1 MPFGVWSMI
10 AKRSSLV
17 MALLLALPQ
26 AALALG
32 LGTIHVKSHLDQPLD
47 ARIDLL
53 DATPGA
59 VQSLSVGLA
68 SQATFAKYGLN
79 WPSYLNGVQVRVVRG
94 PGGSV
99 QLHVTSPLPVTDP
112 ILTLLVKASWDRG
125 VLFREY
131 TILVNPPVYVPG
143 SSQPHHV
150 AVAAPVVGNAPRTG
164 ELPGAP
170 AASAPTAA
178 AATLP
183 VSSSGGPRTLR
194 VHAGQT
200 LSGIAS
206 RFSGGGMDSGPTRQW
221 MVAIYQRNP
230 QAFAS
235 NMNLLRAGAV
245 LHIPSASAAAQV
257 SPNAAWQ
264 QVLSQDNAWRAAQG
278 QGSSRSGHLRLVA
291 PQAPGAGASAGASA
305 APGTSAQVSALQSQ
319 VQTLQKELQQE
330 KRLVEVKSAALAALQ
345 SQAAA
350 GAAAAHTGTAT
361 APAAAPGAPAHTVQ
375 AHRPASAAV
384 PRPAAP
390 GALGQ
395 MVHRYWWALLA
406 LLALIGAYLAA
417 KVLRSRGE
425 SAADERLIESAEPG
439 FAAPAARVMPVTPSG
454 AAPHAD
460 DAIDVREA
468 THEQPRLEMNE
479 AGSARVAPHVPADQ
493 TMSSETAL
501 NLEQGDPLAEADF
514 HMAYGLYDQAAD
526 LVRIALE
533 REPDRRDLRL
543 KLLEIYF
550 VWGNKDLFLQ
560 TAKSLYE
567 TRDRAPVG
575 EWDKI
580 VIMGKQICP
589 EEPLFA
595 HATGA
600 GRGAG
605 APVDLNLEGGENR
618 VDVDLFGEP
627 PGEHSPHEPPAAKD
641 ADDTAATGE
650 SPQLHGD
657 SGLDFVL
664 DAPERGADESPTRE
678 MPQRDE
684 PTVESE
690 IMSFAEP
697 NVAES
702 PTTES
707 PALAPAAADGSPAA
721 KAKAMTTD
729 QTAEVSID
737 DLGLD
742 LEGLERTGTPDSGSA
757 AHLEPTDHPANAATM
772 VAGLD
777 ERSRRMMADA
787 ENRTRDRELT
797 ELERELEASFIADLD
812 SSHTEIKTAVLPA
825 DAVPTM
831 QIPQVLR
838 DAEDA
843 GATSRVPSFKEPEAA
858 ESAARPDPDSTS
870 RLQSVGD
877 GLDLDLDRLAG
888 ALGGDTVEQPRAAE
902 DVFSSEVFEASRS
915 AHSAID
921 LDVGAPLHE
930 DAGNGATTLRPDEAT
945 MPPMDGAAP
954 TEFEP
959 VTMSE
964 VGTKLDLARAYMDM
978 GDPEGARSIL
988 DEVVQEGSASQKQE
1002 AERLLQSLP
1011 G

>member
-79 WPSYLNGVQVRVVRG
+79 WPSYLNGVRVKVVPG

-164 ELPGAP
+164 ELPGASAP
-170 AASAPTAA
+170 AAGAPAA
-178 AATLP
+178 ALP
-183 VSSSGGPRTLR
+183 ASSSGGGPSTVR
-194 VHAGQT
+194 VRAGQT

-206 RFSGGGMDSGPTRQW
+206 RFSGGGMESGRTRQW

-245 LHIPSASAAAQV
+245 LRIPSASAAAQV
-257 SPNAAWQ
+257 SPSAAWQ

-291 PQAPGAGASAGASA
+291 PQAPGAGTSAGASA
-305 APGTSAQVSALQSQ
+305 ATGSSAQVSALKTQ
-319 VQTLQKELQQE
+319 VQTLQKELAQE
-330 KRLVEVKSAALAALQ
+330 KRLVQVKSAALAALQ

-350 GAAAAHTGTAT
+350 GAAAAHPSPAP
-361 APAAAPGAPAHTVQ
+361 APAAEASAHPHAVQ
-375 AHRPASAAV
+375 AHRPANIAV
-384 PRPAAP
+384 PHPAPP

-395 MVHRYWWALLA
+395 MLRRYWWALLA
-406 LLALIGAYLAA
+406 LLVLIGAYIAA

-425 SAADERLIESAEPG
+425 SAADERLIESAEPT
-439 FAAPAARVMPVTPSG
+439 FAPPSARAMPMTSG
-454 AAPHAD
+454 ASPRAD
-460 DAIDVREA
+460 DSIDVREA

-479 AGSARVAPHVPADQ
+479 AASSRVAPHVPADQ

-526 LVRIALE
+526 LIRIAIQ
-533 REPDRRDLRL
+533 REPERRDLKL
-543 KLLEIYF
+543 KLLEVFF
-550 VWGNKDLFLQ
+550 VWGNKDQFVEMAHEL
-560 TAKSLYE
+560 AE
-567 TRDRAPVG
+567 TRDQAPAG
-575 EWDKI
+575 EWEKV
-580 VIMGKQICP
+580 VIMGRQLAP
-589 EEPLFA
+589 DDPLFA
-595 HATGA
+595 GSELSGA
-600 GRGAG
+600 ASQG
-605 APVDLNLEGGENR
+605 VDLDLEGGQGR
-618 VDVDLFGEP
+618 VDFDLMDGAGHTATSGSTASTGSFDLDIGAALGEETHGADTVANTLSHTT
-627 PGEHSPHEPPAAKD
+627 PGGDTEETPHWPGAGGE
-641 ADDTAATGE
+641 TGVTQE
-650 SPQLHGD
+650 LPGR
-657 SGLDFVL
+657 GLDAASAFEPV
-664 DAPERGADESPTRE
+664 
-678 MPQRDE
+678 E
-684 PTVESE
+684 PTVEQ
-690 IMSFAEP
+690 
-697 NVAES
+697 
-702 PTTES
+702 
-707 PALAPAAADGSPAA
+707 PALHQADHAALRDKVEALSQGS
-721 KAKAMTTD
+721 D
-729 QTAEVSID
+729 RTAELAID

-742 LEGLERTGTPDSGSA
+742 LGAFETSVQPTLGGDS
-757 AHLEPTDHPANAATM
+757 PTL

-777 ERSRRMMADA
+777 ESSREAL
-787 ENRTRDRELT
+787 ERTGEAGEHAPKAAAPSSTGTTSSWQID
-797 ELERELEASFIADLD
+797 ERELENLLSEEHGGAAQD
-812 SSHTEIKTAVLPA
+812 TA
-825 DAVPTM
+825 M
-831 QIPQVLR
+831 
-838 DAEDA
+838 
-843 GATSRVPSFKEPEAA
+843 
-858 ESAARPDPDSTS
+858 TS
-870 RLQSVGD
+870 RLNTLEAGGVDFDLGGAQPQAKPQNGN
-877 GLDLDLDRLAG
+877 GLDFD
-888 ALGGDTVEQPRAAE
+888 
-902 DVFSSEVFEASRS
+902 
-915 AHSAID
+915 I
-921 LDVGAPLHE
+921 
-930 DAGNGATTLRPDEAT
+930 
-945 MPPMDGAAP
+945 GAATFAHANLVVPHESP
-954 TEFEP
+954 TGENSVAEFEP
-959 VTMSE
+959 VTLSE

-988 DEVVQEGSASQKQE
+988 EEVMHEGSDAQRQE
-1002 AERLLQSLP
+1002 AGRLLESLP

>member
-79 WPSYLNGVQVRVVRG
+79 WPSYLNGVRVKVVPG

-164 ELPGAP
+164 ELPSASAQAGSAP
-170 AASAPTAA
+170 AAAA
-178 AATLP
+178 AALP
-183 VSSSGGPRTLR
+183 ASSSGGPSTVR
-194 VHAGQT
+194 VHTGQT

-206 RFSGGGMDSGPTRQW
+206 RFSGGGMESGRTRQW

-257 SPNAAWQ
+257 SPSAAWQ
-264 QVLSQDNAWRAAQG
+264 QVLRQDNAWRAAQG
-278 QGSSRSGHLRLVA
+278 QGASSSGHLRLVA
-291 PQAPGAGASAGASA
+291 PQAPGAGTSAGASA
-305 APGTSAQVSALQSQ
+305 ATGSSARLGALQTQ
-319 VQTLQKELQQE
+319 VQTLQKELAQE
-330 KRLVEVKSAALAALQ
+330 KRLVQVKSAALAALQ

-350 GAAAAHTGTAT
+350 GAAGAHASP
-361 APAAAPGAPAHTVQ
+361 APAAAGAHAHTVQ
-375 AHRPASAAV
+375 AHRPANVAV
-384 PRPAAP
+384 PHPAVP

-395 MVHRYWWALLA
+395 MLRRYWWALLA
-406 LLALIGAYLAA
+406 LLVLIGAYIAG

-425 SAADERLIESAEPG
+425 SAADERLIESAEPT
-439 FAAPAARVMPVTPSG
+439 FAPPAARALPVTSFG
-454 AAPHAD
+454 ASPHAD
-460 DAIDVREA
+460 DSIDVRET

-479 AGSARVAPHVPADQ
+479 AASPRVAPHVPADQ

-526 LVRIALE
+526 LIRIAIQ
-533 REPDRRDLRL
+533 REPERRDLKL
-543 KLLEIYF
+543 KLLEVFF
-550 VWGNKDLFLQ
+550 VWGNKDQFAEMAHEL
-560 TAKSLYE
+560 AE
-567 TRDRAPVG
+567 TRDQAPPG
-575 EWDKI
+575 EWEKV
-580 VIMGKQICP
+580 VIMGRQLAP
-589 EEPLFA
+589 DDPLFA
-595 HATGA
+595 GSELSGAASQGVDLDLEGGQGRVDFDLMDGAGHATGSGSTA
-600 GRGAG
+600 STGSFDLDIGAALGEETHGADTVANTLSHTAPGGDTEETPHWSGAG
-605 APVDLNLEGGENR
+605 AETGVTQELPGRGLEAASTFEPV
-618 VDVDLFGEP
+618 
-627 PGEHSPHEPPAAKD
+627 
-641 ADDTAATGE
+641 
-650 SPQLHGD
+650 
-657 SGLDFVL
+657 
-664 DAPERGADESPTRE
+664 
-678 MPQRDE
+678 E
-684 PTVESE
+684 PTVEQ
-690 IMSFAEP
+690 
-697 NVAES
+697 
-702 PTTES
+702 
-707 PALAPAAADGSPAA
+707 PALHQAGHAALRDKVEALSQGS
-721 KAKAMTTD
+721 D
-729 QTAEVSID
+729 RTAELAID

-742 LEGLERTGTPDSGSA
+742 LGAFETSVQPALGGDS
-757 AHLEPTDHPANAATM
+757 PTL

-777 ERSRRMMADA
+777 ESSREAL
-787 ENRTRDRELT
+787 ERTGEAGERAPKPAVPSSTGTTSAWQID
-797 ELERELEASFIADLD
+797 ERELENLLSEEQ
-812 SSHTEIKTAVLPA
+812 S
-825 DAVPTM
+825 
-831 QIPQVLR
+831 
-838 DAEDA
+838 
-843 GATSRVPSFKEPEAA
+843 GAAQDTSM
-858 ESAARPDPDSTS
+858 TS
-870 RLQSVGD
+870 RLNALEAGGVDFDLGGAETQPKPQNGN
-877 GLDLDLDRLAG
+877 GLDFD
-888 ALGGDTVEQPRAAE
+888 
-902 DVFSSEVFEASRS
+902 
-915 AHSAID
+915 I
-921 LDVGAPLHE
+921 
-930 DAGNGATTLRPDEAT
+930 
-945 MPPMDGAAP
+945 GAATFAHANLVVPHESP
-954 TEFEP
+954 TGENSVAEFEP
-959 VTMSE
+959 MTLSE

-988 DEVVQEGSASQKQE
+988 EEVMHEGSDAQRQE
-1002 AERLLQSLP
+1002 AGRLLESLP

>member
-79 WPSYLNGVQVRVVRG
+79 WPSYLNGVQVKVVPG

-170 AASAPTAA
+170 AVSAPTAA

-183 VSSSGGPRTLR
+183 ASSSGGPRTLR

-526 LVRIALE
+526 LIRIAIQ
-533 REPDRRDLRL
+533 REPERRDLKL
-543 KLLEIYF
+543 KLLEVFF
-550 VWGNKDLFLQ
+550 VWGNKDQFVELAHELG
-560 TAKSLYE
+560 E
-567 TRDRAPVG
+567 TREHAPAG
-575 EWDKI
+575 EWEKV
-580 VIMGKQICP
+580 VIMGRQLAP
-589 EEPLFA
+589 DDPLFA
-595 HATGA
+595 GSELSGAASQGVDLDLEGGQGRVDFDLMDGA
-600 GRGAG
+600 GHAAGSGGTASTASTGSFDLDIGAALGEETHVADTVANTLAHTLPGGDTEETPQWPGAG
-605 APVDLNLEGGENR
+605 AETGVTQELPGQGPDAASA
-618 VDVDLFGEP
+618 FEP
-627 PGEHSPHEPPAAKD
+627 
-641 ADDTAATGE
+641 
-650 SPQLHGD
+650 
-657 SGLDFVL
+657 
-664 DAPERGADESPTRE
+664 
-678 MPQRDE
+678 ME
-684 PTVESE
+684 PTVEQ
-690 IMSFAEP
+690 
-697 NVAES
+697 
-702 PTTES
+702 
-707 PALAPAAADGSPAA
+707 PALHQAGHAALREKVEALSQGS
-721 KAKAMTTD
+721 D
-729 QTAEVSID
+729 RTAELAID

-742 LEGLERTGTPDSGSA
+742 LGAFETSVQPALGGDSPTLVAGLDAASREVLERTGEAGEHAPKPAVPSSTGTTSA
-757 AHLEPTDHPANAATM
+757 WQID
-772 VAGLD
+772 
-777 ERSRRMMADA
+777 
-787 ENRTRDRELT
+787 
-797 ELERELEASFIADLD
+797 ERELENLLSEEQGG
-812 SSHTEIKTAVLPA
+812 SH
-825 DAVPTM
+825 D
-831 QIPQVLR
+831 
-838 DAEDA
+838 
-843 GATSRVPSFKEPEAA
+843 TSM
-858 ESAARPDPDSTS
+858 TS
-870 RLQSVGD
+870 RLNALEAGGVDFDLGGAAEPQAKPQNGN
-877 GLDLDLDRLAG
+877 GLDFD
-888 ALGGDTVEQPRAAE
+888 
-902 DVFSSEVFEASRS
+902 
-915 AHSAID
+915 I
-921 LDVGAPLHE
+921 
-930 DAGNGATTLRPDEAT
+930 
-945 MPPMDGAAP
+945 GAATFAHASLVVPHESP
-954 TEFEP
+954 TEENSIAEFEP
-959 VTMSE
+959 VTLSE

-988 DEVVQEGSASQKQE
+988 EEVMHEGSDAQRQE
-1002 AERLLQSLP
+1002 AGRLLESLP